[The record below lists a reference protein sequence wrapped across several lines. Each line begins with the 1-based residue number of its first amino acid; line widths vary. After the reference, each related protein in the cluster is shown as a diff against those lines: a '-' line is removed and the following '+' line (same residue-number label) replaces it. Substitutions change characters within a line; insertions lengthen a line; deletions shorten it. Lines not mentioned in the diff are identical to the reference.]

1 MEKHLINRRCVQ
13 MEAEGVTFKTSKE
26 VGVDVSFKSL
36 AENFDAIVLAGGSEE
51 ARPLLIPGA
60 EMPGVR
66 LAMEFLTQQNKRNA
80 GDDEVRAAP
89 RGSLLATG
97 KKVVVIG
104 GGDTGYDCV
113 GTRSEEHTSELQS
126 LLRISYAALCL

>member
-1 MEKHLINRRCVQ
+1 MVYYKKEYKKPQRYLNPKCDQCQKRKDLYFCYSCPKKDDDKHNDQ
-13 MEAEGVTFKTSKE
+13 F
-26 VGVDVSFKSL
+26 FKSL
-36 AENFDAIVLAGGSEE
+36 EENFDAVVLAGGAED
-51 ARPLLIPGA
+51 ARQLGIPGA

-97 KKVVVIG
+97 KNVVVIG
-104 GGDTGYDCV
+104 GGDTGSDCV
-113 GTRSEEHTSELQS
+113 GTSNRT
-126 LLRISYAALCL
+126 

>member
-36 AENFDAIVLAGGSEE
+36 AENFDAIVLAGGAEE

-80 GDDEVRAAP
+80 GDDE
-89 RGSLLATG
+89 
-97 KKVVVIG
+97 
-104 GGDTGYDCV
+104 
-113 GTRSEEHTSELQS
+113 RSEERRVGKECVSTCRSRWATYHEKKK
-126 LLRISYAALCL
+126 RIKRNKTR

>member
-1 MEKHLINRRCVQ
+1 
-13 MEAEGVTFKTSKE
+13 MEAEGVTFKASKE

-36 AENFDAIVLAGGSEE
+36 TENFDAIVLAGGAED
-51 ARPLLIPGA
+51 ARDLLIPGA

-104 GGDTGYDCV
+104 GGDTGSDCV
-113 GTRSEEHTSELQS
+113 GTSNRQG
-126 LLRISYAALCL
+126 AASVEIGRASGRERGSPVV

>member
-26 VGVDVSFKSL
+26 VGVVVSFKSL
-36 AENFDAIVLAGGSEE
+36 VENFDAIVLSGGAEE

-66 LAMEFLTQQNKRNA
+66 MAMEFLTLQTKRHA
-80 GDDEVRAAP
+80 GAAAVGDEP
-89 RGSLLATG
+89 RGQMTAPG
-97 KKVVVIG
+97 KKV
-104 GGDTGYDCV
+104 
-113 GTRSEEHTSELQS
+113 E
-126 LLRISYAALCL
+126 